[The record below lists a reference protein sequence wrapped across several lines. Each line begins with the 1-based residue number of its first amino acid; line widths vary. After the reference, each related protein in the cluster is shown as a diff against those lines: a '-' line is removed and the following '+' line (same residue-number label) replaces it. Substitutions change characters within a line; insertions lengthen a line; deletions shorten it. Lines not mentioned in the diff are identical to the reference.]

1 MLHDCSCNEG
11 IVRNWCTIFFP
22 FIIVFK
28 AKLAPAVDFFQDLD
42 LDLYFLITMPSNH
55 VDLSAAIGRVGD
67 LHLFLITNCLQLFL
81 LVFFSLVAL
90 IAFLTVL
97 VFLEFFYLIFKL
109 VFEINIFGNENGCG
123 LRRTPARFLFLV
135 SVYFF
140 DTSDFSLGFCNQY
153 FLK

>member
-42 LDLYFLITMPSNH
+42 LDLYFLIMMPSNH

-81 LVFFSLVAL
+81 LVFL
-90 IAFLTVL
+90 
-97 VFLEFFYLIFKL
+97 FFWLH
-109 VFEINIFGNENGCG
+109 
-123 LRRTPARFLFLV
+123 
-135 SVYFF
+135 
-140 DTSDFSLGFCNQY
+140 
-153 FLK
+153 

>member
-67 LHLFLITNCLQLFL
+67 LHLFLITNCLQFFL
-81 LVFFSLVAL
+81 LVFFLVAL

-97 VFLEFFYLIFKL
+97 VFLEFFI
-109 VFEINIFGNENGCG
+109 
-123 LRRTPARFLFLV
+123 
-135 SVYFF
+135 
-140 DTSDFSLGFCNQY
+140 
-153 FLK
+153 